1 MIFITF
7 HGCSNED
14 VGENN
19 DPTSLTEEDTE
30 DYDCYIGYGYTGYE
44 ACKNVLVIEFADM
57 GYGRCKKRTVSFRI
71 TTTSSP
77 EVKLIKD
84 KYIFRYEDYYQK
96 SVCTS
101 CTWYTGRIEIPYS
114 NPSDNFSFT
123 VEMNLTLKDGKWE
136 HFYDVVDTCNRQL

>member
-1 MIFITF
+1 MIIRIFFSVFLLIFITF

-30 DYDCYIGYGYTGYE
+30 DYDCYIGYGFTGYE
-44 ACKNVLVIEFADM
+44 ACKNVPCNRVCRHGLMVW
-57 GYGRCKKRTVSFRI
+57 CKRTVSFRI

-114 NPSDNFSFT
+114 NAF
-123 VEMNLTLKDGKWE
+123 
-136 HFYDVVDTCNRQL
+136 